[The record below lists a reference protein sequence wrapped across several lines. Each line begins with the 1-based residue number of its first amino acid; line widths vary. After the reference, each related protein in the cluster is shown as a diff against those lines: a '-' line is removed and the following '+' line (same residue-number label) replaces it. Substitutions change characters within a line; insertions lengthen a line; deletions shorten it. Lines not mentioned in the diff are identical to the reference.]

1 VKSLILFEAAA
12 FSAAFACIANWL
24 ALIPWRRAKE
34 RHWTERARLYY
45 PVRASAQ
52 SNLWV
57 LPAVLTMGAVLME
70 IDDLPHWT
78 LMVLAT
84 GIGTVVGT
92 IPMDREVCTRIPFK
106 ELLRT
111 VSVGWLIRFLM
122 WLVFLG
128 AIALMP
134 NEFNLQGL
142 AILAVF
148 LFLLTLWSWKG
159 WIWTGRKLGFLL
171 PPPERLQKIVQDT
184 AARMNVPVGEVCL
197 LRSFTAQAFAMSA
210 GRRLL
215 FTDRLLEI
223 LSDDE
228 VAAICSHE
236 LAHLTEPRS
245 TYFQRH
251 MIWLSFL
258 PWIFLKPMVHTLGF
272 SGFIVLL
279 LFTFLVP
286 IACRQLSHRLEVRAD
301 AVAHSNEPD
310 SGVYARALTRL
321 YEDALAPAVNARE
334 SATHPHLYD
343 RLLAAGVTPDF
354 PRPEPPARLAWHGRL
369 LSWLLA
375 LLAVAL
381 AIRLSR
387 NE

>member
-1 VKSLILFEAAA
+1 
-12 FSAAFACIANWL
+12 
-24 ALIPWRRAKE
+24 
-34 RHWTERARLYY
+34 
-45 PVRASAQ
+45 
-52 SNLWV
+52 
-57 LPAVLTMGAVLME
+57 
-70 IDDLPHWT
+70 
-78 LMVLAT
+78 
-84 GIGTVVGT
+84 
-92 IPMDREVCTRIPFK
+92 
-106 ELLRT
+106 
-111 VSVGWLIRFLM
+111 
-122 WLVFLG
+122 
-128 AIALMP
+128 
-134 NEFNLQGL
+134 
-142 AILAVF
+142 
-148 LFLLTLWSWKG
+148 
-159 WIWTGRKLGFLL
+159 
-171 PPPERLQKIVQDT
+171 
-184 AARMNVPVGEVCL
+184 
-197 LRSFTAQAFAMSA
+197 
-210 GRRLL
+210 
-215 FTDRLLEI
+215 
-223 LSDDE
+223 
-228 VAAICSHE
+228 
-236 LAHLTEPRS
+236 
-245 TYFQRH
+245 

-258 PWIFLKPMVHTLGF
+258 PWIFLKAMVHTLGF